1 MPSPRKKSSKRRTPS
16 EPTLTDTPIPVSE
29 GASTPRYCAMYAE
42 DGSERPARF
51 MGREERE
58 GGQAFADFFGIL
70 PALSVDANVRSVDSV
85 LISLM
90 EKSELGV
97 AEFAPEVLAEAWQKS
112 VGAFLGSRA
121 ELLTIADKTARIRTS
136 HPAVR
141 YELNQRKRQIV
152 NALNSVLGEG
162 CVTGVQILH
171 G

>member
-1 MPSPRKKSSKRRTPS
+1 MATPRKKNNRRTPS
-16 EPTLTDTPIPVSE
+16 EPTLTDTPIPVFD

-51 MGREERE
+51 MGRAERE
-58 GGQAFADFFGIL
+58 LGQAFSDFFGIL
-70 PALSVDANVRSVDSV
+70 PTISVDANVRSIDSV

-90 EKSELGV
+90 EKSELSV

-112 VGAFLGSRA
+112 VGPFLATRA

-141 YELNQRKRQIV
+141 YELNQRKRQII

-162 CVTGVQILH
+162 CVSNVQILH